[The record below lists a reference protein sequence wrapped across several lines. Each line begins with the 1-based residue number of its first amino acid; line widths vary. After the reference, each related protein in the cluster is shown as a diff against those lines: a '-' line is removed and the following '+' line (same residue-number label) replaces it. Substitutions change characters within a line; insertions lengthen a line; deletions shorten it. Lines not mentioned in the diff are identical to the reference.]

1 MVQSSEHGGGGDRTG
16 ERGSDVLGGNRNA
29 LPDPLVRPSRIEVA
43 PCVFAKDVP
52 KMRLG
57 QDDDV
62 IEALAPD
69 APEKS
74 LAHGVHERRPP
85 RGAQDASTGAIG
97 NAVEPRSE
105 LVVP

>member
-1 MVQSSEHGGGGDRTG
+1 M
-16 ERGSDVLGGNRNA
+16 
-29 LPDPLVRPSRIEVA
+29 
-43 PCVFAKDVP
+43 C
-52 KMRLG
+52 LG